1 MTDGIITLR
10 ALEPTD
16 LDSLLRWENDSSLWC
31 VGNTIAPYS
40 RKQLWEYIETYE
52 ADIFKSR
59 QLRLMIETADNHQ
72 AIGTIDLYDF
82 DPGNQRAFVGILIDS
97 KFGHRGYGSRV
108 LQLIADYARNII
120 GMHQLVAIVPEH
132 NTHSLRLFNKCG
144 YTPIATLPSWLRFG
158 NTRQNATLF
167 QFILK

>member
-1 MTDGIITLR
+1 MTDGMITLR

-16 LDSLLRWENDSSLWC
+16 LDSLLRWENDPSLWS

-40 RKQLWEYIETYE
+40 RKLLWDYIETYE

-59 QLRLMIETADNHQ
+59 QLRLMIETADNRK

-82 DPGNQRAFVGILIDS
+82 DPVNQRAYVGILIDNQ
-97 KFGHRGYGSRV
+97 FGHQGYGSRA
-108 LQLIADYARNII
+108 LQLIADYARNVI

-132 NTHSLRLFNKCG
+132 NTLSLKLFSKCG
-144 YTPIATLPSWLRFG
+144 YKAIATLPSWLRFG
-158 NTRQNATLF
+158 NSRQNATIF
-167 QFILK
+167 QLILK